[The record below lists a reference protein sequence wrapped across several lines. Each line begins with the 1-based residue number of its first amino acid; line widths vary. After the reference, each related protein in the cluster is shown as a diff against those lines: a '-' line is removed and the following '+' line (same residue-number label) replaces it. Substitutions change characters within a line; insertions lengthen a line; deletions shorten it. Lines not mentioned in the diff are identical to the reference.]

1 MTTPLDFIQ
10 SHRDAILIRA
20 GALSPNAPACHP
32 QAAAAAVSAEPLLPT
47 LAKFCSDLADTRR
60 GASAAGRVKGSGF
73 ATPDFGNALAD
84 AVRTVTQARMAA
96 HMRHEAFCKLMPV
109 ADYKPQRFPMLAV
122 GADLEFLG
130 ESSEAPEA
138 MVSDEAGALAGLGR
152 YGRNVLISR
161 SVLLNDDIGL
171 IMATFENFGTAAARV
186 EAKLAYALIESNPTL
201 SDGELMFAA
210 GHGNVLA
217 SALAESTLGAAMGM
231 LRAMPNPFGEAL
243 DHDPAVLVVE
253 GALELLARRLVRE
266 AGLDLEVVASSR
278 IGSGRWYLLPNPDF
292 APVAGLLR
300 LAGSKSPVSIDAAR
314 DDLGRDG
321 SLIAVRANAA
331 VVPLGRTAIKGGA

>member
-1 MTTPLDFIQ
+1 
-10 SHRDAILIRA
+10 
-20 GALSPNAPACHP
+20 
-32 QAAAAAVSAEPLLPT
+32 
-47 LAKFCSDLADTRR
+47 
-60 GASAAGRVKGSGF
+60 
-73 ATPDFGNALAD
+73 LAD

-96 HMRHEAFCKLMPV
+96 HMRHEIFCKLMPV
-109 ADYKPQRFPMLAV
+109 VDYKPQQFPMLAV

-161 SVLLNDDIGL
+161 NVLLNDDIGL

-186 EAKLAYALIESNPTL
+186 EAKLAYALLESNPVL
-201 SDGELMFAA
+201 SDSESMFDA

-217 SALAESTLGAAMGM
+217 SALAESTLGEAMGM
-231 LRAMPNPFGEAL
+231 LRAMPDPFGEVL

-253 GALELLARRLVRE
+253 GALELSARRLVRE
-266 AGLDLEVVASSR
+266 AGLELEVVATSR
-278 IGSGRWYLLPNPDF
+278 LGSGRWYLLPSPDL
-292 APVAGLLR
+292 APVVGLLR

>member
-1 MTTPLDFIQ
+1 MTPTDFIQ
-10 SHRDAILIRA
+10 AHRDAVLIRA
-20 GALSPNAPACHP
+20 GALNPNAPICHP
-32 QAAAAAVSAEPLLPT
+32 QAAAVAVSAEPLLPA
-47 LAKFCSDLADTRR
+47 LAKFCSDLADSRR
-60 GASAAGRVKGSGF
+60 GASAAVRAKGSGF
-73 ATPDFGNALAD
+73 STPDFGNALAD
-84 AVRTVTQARMAA
+84 AVRVVTQARMAA
-96 HMRHEAFCKLMPV
+96 HMRHEIFCKPMPV
-109 ADYKPQRFPMLAV
+109 VDYKPQRFPMLTV

-152 YGRNVLISR
+152 YGRNVLITR
-161 SVLLNDDIGL
+161 PVLINDDIGL

-186 EAKLAYALIESNPTL
+186 EAKLAYAMLEANPVL
-201 SDGELMFAA
+201 SDSEAMFDP

-217 SALAESTLGAAMGM
+217 SVFGDVALGEAMRM
-231 LRAMPNPFGEAL
+231 LRAMPDPFGEVL

-253 GALELLARRLVRE
+253 GALELHARRLVHE
-266 AGLDLEVVASSR
+266 AGLGLEVVASSR
-278 IGSGRWYLLPNPDF
+278 LPNGRWYLMPNPDF
-292 APVAGLLR
+292 APVVGLLR

-331 VVPLGRTAIKGGA
+331 VVPLGRTAIKGGV